1 MERDLAIPIPG
12 DRPLVAFCV
21 QHLHRMGE
29 PYMCNVRI
37 CIYFCWARIAFCD
50 AAHHLRSHF
59 FLSCCYFFPV
69 SHEQTMISSRNVW
82 HSGDSRTHK
91 IHTHAVA
98 VCHYLPKVIVFVP
111 YFFKCFYLL
120 QREFRMTQAD
130 AINTIHLS
138 CAQKASFMQAKPPR
152 LRFRS
157 HRSSFGGAKPSML
170 LAYDCR
176 PVMLQLV
183 CLDKKK
189 T

>member
-1 MERDLAIPIPG
+1 MEQDLAIPIPG

-50 AAHHLRSHF
+50 PAHHLRSHF
-59 FLSCCYFFPV
+59 FLSCFYFFPV

-91 IHTHAVA
+91 IHTHAAA

-111 YFFKCFYLL
+111 YFSNVSICS
-120 QREFRMTQAD
+120 RENFVWLRLMPSIQY
-130 AINTIHLS
+130 IYRVPKMSPS
-138 CAQKASFMQAKPPR
+138 CR
-152 LRFRS
+152 RS
-157 HRSSFGGAKPSML
+157 HHACVFVRIEAPS
-170 LAYDCR
+170 
-176 PVMLQLV
+176 VEQSLQCCSPTIAARWCYSLCV
-183 CLDKKK
+183 
-189 T
+189 